1 MISTY
6 SPDGQ
11 LAYIGHS
18 KDPIVQVIGT
28 ERLEEVTRVTVG
40 STPSKIAVHPAG
52 TFIYPIVSKE
62 ASVAVVDTSSWEVTE
77 RIDIGTN
84 PDGIFLRPRA

>member
-1 MISTY
+1 MNTF
-6 SPDGQ
+6 SPDGT
-11 LAYIGHS
+11 LAYIGHVG
-18 KDPIVQVIGT
+18 DPVVQVIDT
-28 ERLEEVTRVTVG
+28 ATLEEAQRITVG
-40 STPSKIAVHPAG
+40 AAPSKIAVHPAG

-84 PDGIFLRPRA
+84 PGGIFLRPRA